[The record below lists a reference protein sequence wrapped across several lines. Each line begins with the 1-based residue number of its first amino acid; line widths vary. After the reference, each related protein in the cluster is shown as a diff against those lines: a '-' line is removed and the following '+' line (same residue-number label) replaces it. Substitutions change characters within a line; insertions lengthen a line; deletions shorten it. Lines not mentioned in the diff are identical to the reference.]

1 MRKYYYFVVQTRRAR
16 LGKVRF
22 LIADHTARQKW
33 DQDED
38 LRQQA
43 GTLCCPGNKLH
54 FFDSNLLM
62 LFSCF

>member
-1 MRKYYYFVVQTRRAR
+1 MRNYYYFVVQARRAR

-22 LIADHTARQKW
+22 LIDHTARQKW